1 VVHTMQDRR
10 PAGPERGDGQDRRG
24 GVWRLVVGL
33 VALGAVVVGV
43 AKVGDLL
50 PSFTNPFGSK
60 TVDRSQPALLQ
71 ALEDLS
77 EYKAASGNFQVI
89 VDLEKDAKFMPAFLR
104 GQRTLFVGAGSVD
117 AVVDFAGLDQRAI
130 AVSDDRR
137 SVTIT
142 LPEPRLTGA
151 TVDPQQSHVVSRE
164 RGLLDRLGGVF
175 SDSPTSER
183 QLYLMAEERMAAAA
197 RESDLRARAEQNTTA
212 MLQAMVRALGF
223 ESVTVRFEPSP
234 A

>member
-1 VVHTMQDRR
+1 MVRVVHDRR
-10 PAGPERGDGQDRRG
+10 RDRRG
-24 GVWRLVVGL
+24 GVLRLL
-33 VALGAVVVGV
+33 VSVLALGALVVGV
-43 AKVGDLL
+43 ARVGDLF
-50 PSFTNPFGSK
+50 PSFSNPFGTE

-77 EYKAASGNFQVI
+77 EYRAASGNFQVI
-89 VDLEKDAKFMPAFLR
+89 VDLEKDAKFMPAFIR

-130 AVSDDRR
+130 AVSEDRR

-142 LPEPRLTGA
+142 LPKPRLTDP
-151 TVDPQQSHVVSRE
+151 TVDPDQSHVVSRE

-183 QLYLMAEERMAAAA
+183 QLYVMAEQKMGAAAL
-197 RESDLRARAEQNTTA
+197 ESDLLTRAEQNTTS
-212 MLQAMVRALGF
+212 MLQTLVRSLGF
-223 ESVTVRFEPSP
+223 EHVTVRFEAPP
-234 A
+234 NPL

>member
-1 VVHTMQDRR
+1 MLHTVHERR
-10 PAGPERGDGQDRRG
+10 GRRG
-24 GVWRLVVGL
+24 GAGRVLASLLVVGA
-33 VALGAVVVGV
+33 VALGV

-50 PSFTNPFGSK
+50 PSFSNPFGTK

-77 EYKAASGNFQVI
+77 EYRAASGNFQVI
-89 VDLEKDAKFMPAFLR
+89 VDLEKDAKFMPAFVR

-117 AVVDFAGLDQRAI
+117 AVVDFAGLDQRAV
-130 AVSDDRR
+130 AVSEDRR
-137 SVTIT
+137 SVSIT
-142 LPEPRLTGA
+142 LPAPRLTQA
-151 TVDPQQSHVVSRE
+151 AVDTEKSHVVSRE

-183 QLYLMAEERMAAAA
+183 QLYLLAGGKMEAAA
-197 RESDLRARAEQNTTA
+197 RESDLIARAEQNTRT
-212 MLQAMVRALGF
+212 MLETMVRALGF
-223 ESVTVRFEPSP
+223 ESVTVTFQPNP